1 MENNFN
7 IGDVKVMIGLGNPE
21 EKYLN
26 TYHNAGRLFVEYL
39 KENSPLPDMELA
51 VTDCSMNVS
60 GRSVKE
66 ILDYHNLEANDLVL
80 AHDDSDLKLG
90 QYKFSFGRGS
100 AGHKGIESVISHLK
114 TNEFWRL
121 RIGIRPE
128 EFVGKS
134 EKFVLKRISK
144 EHKKILEET
153 FSRIYGFLTGL

>member
-7 IGDVKVMIGLGNPE
+7 IGEVKMMIGLGNPE
-21 EKYLN
+21 GKYLD

-39 KENSPLPDMELA
+39 KENSPLPDVELA
-51 VTDCSMNVS
+51 VTGCSMNAS
-60 GRSVKE
+60 GRSVRE
-66 ILDYHNLEANDLVL
+66 ILEYHNLKPKDLVL

-90 QYKFSFGRGS
+90 QYKLSFGRGS

-134 EKFVLKRISK
+134 EKFVLKKIAK

-153 FSRIYGFLTGL
+153 FSKIYEFLAGL